1 MITDRGIR
9 LGHALGAALVL
20 AAIIGLLSIASAIEA
35 VIR

>member
-20 AAIIGLLSIASAIEA
+20 AALVGLFSVASAIEA